1 MVEFKSALFYNSGT
15 VGHSV
20 SFVSVLVVL
29 RLKQRFQSC
38 FHLFQVHA
46 YIISSLQRQMPSMF
60 GKDTTKKNLIKA
72 LDATFAQIEREHNIS
87 KGDFPDL
94 KKMQENLKL
103 QDFTKFKSL
112 NAGMISKAQ
121 CNIFQL

>member
-1 MVEFKSALFYNSGT
+1 
-15 VGHSV
+15 
-20 SFVSVLVVL
+20 
-29 RLKQRFQSC
+29 
-38 FHLFQVHA
+38 
-46 YIISSLQRQMPSMF
+46 MF

-112 NAGMISKAQ
+112 NAGMIAKAQ
-121 CNIFQL
+121 WNIFHIQMALIFEWCYAF

>member
-1 MVEFKSALFYNSGT
+1 
-15 VGHSV
+15 
-20 SFVSVLVVL
+20 
-29 RLKQRFQSC
+29 
-38 FHLFQVHA
+38 
-46 YIISSLQRQMPSMF
+46 MPSMF